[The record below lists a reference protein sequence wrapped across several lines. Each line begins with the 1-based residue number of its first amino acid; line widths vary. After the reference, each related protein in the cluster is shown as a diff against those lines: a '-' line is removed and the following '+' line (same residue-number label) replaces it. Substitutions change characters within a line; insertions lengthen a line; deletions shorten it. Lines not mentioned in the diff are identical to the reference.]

1 MNNSLE
7 VLKILEKELF
17 DSKKEILTRL
27 VQDGEDVDSRYEYIV
42 TCEEYS
48 DICKEIESKQ
58 SED

>member
-1 MNNSLE
+1 MKNSLE

>member
-17 DSKKEILTRL
+17 DSKKELLTRL
-27 VQDGEDVDSRYEYIV
+27 VEDGEDVDSRYEYIV